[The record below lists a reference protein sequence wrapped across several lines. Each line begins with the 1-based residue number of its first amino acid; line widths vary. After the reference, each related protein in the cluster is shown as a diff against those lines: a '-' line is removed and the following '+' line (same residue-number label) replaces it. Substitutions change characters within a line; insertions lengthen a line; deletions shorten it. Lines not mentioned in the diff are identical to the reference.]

1 MKSIVLTILY
11 IVLALCAMAQR
22 PMNENQKK
30 ALEAQKAGGET
41 LARFKSEL
49 LYKLKGKE
57 ESVYSDVAQCF
68 YYLGMEATFDSIQNV
83 IVKKFPHGVLARNRY
98 LNTYIYSEM
107 NPEKQEVL
115 FKNG

>member
-83 IVKKFPHGVLARNRY
+83 IVKNSLMGF
-98 LNTYIYSEM
+98 
-107 NPEKQEVL
+107 
-115 FKNG
+115 

>member
-41 LARFKSEL
+41 LARF
-49 LYKLKGKE
+49 
-57 ESVYSDVAQCF
+57 
-68 YYLGMEATFDSIQNV
+68 
-83 IVKKFPHGVLARNRY
+83 
-98 LNTYIYSEM
+98 
-107 NPEKQEVL
+107 
-115 FKNG
+115 

>member
-41 LARFKSEL
+41 LARFKSGNFSISLKEKRKVSIRTWHSVSIIWEWRL
-49 LYKLKGKE
+49 HLIQYK
-57 ESVYSDVAQCF
+57 
-68 YYLGMEATFDSIQNV
+68 M
-83 IVKKFPHGVLARNRY
+83 
-98 LNTYIYSEM
+98 
-107 NPEKQEVL
+107 
-115 FKNG
+115 

>member
-49 LYKLKGKE
+49 LYKLKGKRKVSIRTWH
-57 ESVYSDVAQCF
+57 SV
-68 YYLGMEATFDSIQNV
+68 SIIWEWRLHLIQY
-83 IVKKFPHGVLARNRY
+83 K
-98 LNTYIYSEM
+98 M
-107 NPEKQEVL
+107 
-115 FKNG
+115 